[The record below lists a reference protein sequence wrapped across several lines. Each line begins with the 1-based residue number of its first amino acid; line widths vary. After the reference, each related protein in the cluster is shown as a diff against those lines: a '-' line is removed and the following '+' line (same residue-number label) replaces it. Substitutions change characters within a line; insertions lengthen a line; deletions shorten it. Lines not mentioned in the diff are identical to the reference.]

1 VFAVKRNDQVLQPL
15 ALNIALA
22 SQLLGKKSVVPLE
35 PLEPR
40 HERLSVYEV
49 LSNVLVLQPLELNS
63 VAELLLQVLSNVLVL
78 QPLELNSVAELL
90 LQELSNV
97 QASERPDP
105 RHDLAKQ
112 SVVVNNDWA
121 LLPQVL
127 NSVQEFERL
136 EDSSD

>member
-1 VFAVKRNDQVLQPL
+1 VFAVKRTEQGLQPL

-22 SQLLGKKSVVPLE
+22 SQLLVKKSVVPLE

-49 LSNVLVLQPLELNS
+49 LSNVLVLLPLELNSVAELLPLELNS
-63 VAELLLQVLSNVLVL
+63 VAELLLQELSNVLVL

-97 QASERPDP
+97 QESERPDP

-112 SVVVNNDWA
+112 SVVVNND
-121 LLPQVL
+121 
-127 NSVQEFERL
+127 
-136 EDSSD
+136 